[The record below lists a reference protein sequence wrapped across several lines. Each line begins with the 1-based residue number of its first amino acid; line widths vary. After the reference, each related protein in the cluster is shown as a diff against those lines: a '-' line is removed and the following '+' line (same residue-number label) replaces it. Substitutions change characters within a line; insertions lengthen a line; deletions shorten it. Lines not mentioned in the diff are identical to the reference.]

1 MHTPGHAPENRSRM
15 RCHRATGF
23 TMVELM
29 VAIVITGILAAIAA
43 PSFSNLI
50 ARQRAKSIASEL
62 YAALSKARSEAI
74 ARNTNVT
81 LSPKA
86 GGWQNGWRILD
97 PANASNVLEDRGV
110 ATGAT
115 VSGPA
120 GVAYQGSGRIQGSS
134 VPSFVITMTGS
145 STSVYQCISIELS
158 GRPYMKAASSC

>member
-1 MHTPGHAPENRSRM
+1 MHTPDHAPENRSRM
-15 RCHRATGF
+15 RCRRATGF

-29 VAIVITGILAAIAA
+29 AAIVIAGILAAVAA

-50 ARQRAKSIASEL
+50 ASQRAKSIASEL

-74 ARNTNVT
+74 TRNANVS

-86 GGWQNGWRILD
+86 GGWQNGWQILD
-97 PANASNVLEDRGV
+97 PTNASNVLENRGV
-110 ATGAT
+110 ASGAS

-120 GVAYQGSGRIQGSS
+120 GVTYQGAGRIQGSS
-134 VPSFVITMTGS
+134 APSFVITPTGG
-145 STSVYQCISIELS
+145 STSVYQCISIDLS

>member
-1 MHTPGHAPENRSRM
+1 MHTPNHVPENRSGTRG
-15 RCHRATGF
+15 HRATGF

-120 GVAYQGSGRIQGSS
+120 GVAYRGSGRIQGNS
-134 VPSFVITMTGS
+134 VPSFVITMTGG

>member
-1 MHTPGHAPENRSRM
+1 MHTSDHAPENRSRM

-23 TMVELM
+23 TLVELM
-29 VAIVITGILAAIAA
+29 VAIVIAGILAALAV

-50 ARQRAKSIASEL
+50 ASQRAKSIASEL

-74 ARNTNVT
+74 TRNANVS

-86 GGWQNGWRILD
+86 GGWQNGWQILD

-110 ATGAT
+110 ASGAT

-120 GVAYQGSGRIQGSS
+120 GVTYQGAGRIQGGSA
-134 VPSFVITMTGS
+134 PSFVITPTGGS
-145 STSVYQCISIELS
+145 AGVYQCISIDLS